1 MTDWKPPQADWD
13 DTLNAYLEG
22 RALRADAE
30 DLLMRIN
37 LGPAERDQIERSL
50 RLSDE
55 LTKAL
60 RGIELPS
67 GAGQRLAERLG
78 KAMGPASMPRHGTT
92 TAAGDVVR
100 AADAPPLP
108 ASEDDWV
115 DAAVEGRV
123 SLAELMA
130 MRSAGRLSEEG
141 AEALDVLEA
150 AEATVTA
157 ASPAAAR
164 IAPTT
169 TRRLV
174 QNLRAHMGSGA
185 GELDAKVVDRLLGK
199 TRGGSVEYLT
209 PDVMAAEERPEEED

>member
-1 MTDWKPPQADWD
+1 MTDWKLPQADWD

-55 LTKAL
+55 VTKAL
-60 RGIELPS
+60 RGIELPV
-67 GAGQRLAERLG
+67 GGGERMVGRLRKVAP
-78 KAMGPASMPRHGTT
+78 MSMPRHWTT

-199 TRGGSVEYLT
+199 SRGGSVEYMT

>member
-1 MTDWKPPQADWD
+1 MTDWKLPQADWD

-55 LTKAL
+55 VTKAL
-60 RGIELPS
+60 RGIELPV
-67 GAGQRLAERLG
+67 GGGERMVGRLRKVAP
-78 KAMGPASMPRHGTT
+78 MSMPRHWTT

-130 MRSAGRLSEEG
+130 MRSAGRLSEVG

-199 TRGGSVEYLT
+199 SRGGSVEYMT

>member
-1 MTDWKPPQADWD
+1 MMTDWKLPQADWD

-55 LTKAL
+55 VTKAL
-60 RGIELPS
+60 RGIELPV
-67 GAGQRLAERLG
+67 GGGERMVGRLRKVAP
-78 KAMGPASMPRHGTT
+78 MSMPRHWTT

-108 ASEDDWV
+108 ASEDDLV

-199 TRGGSVEYLT
+199 SRGGSVEYMT

>member
-1 MTDWKPPQADWD
+1 MTDWKLPQADWD

-60 RGIELPS
+60 RGIELPV
-67 GAGQRLAERLG
+67 GGGERMVGRLRKVAP
-78 KAMGPASMPRHGTT
+78 MSMPRHWTT

-199 TRGGSVEYLT
+199 SRGGSVEYMT